1 MTAISNKVINRLTL
15 YHCLLKYTFTNR
27 PFISSSE
34 IADLLDLDDSLVR
47 KDIALCGVLGHKKQ
61 GYLVLDLKKNIEH
74 KLGFSER
81 KEVFIIGAGRLGTA
95 LINYADFKDYGIDI
109 LALFDNDPDKIGQE
123 IGGKRIISL
132 DKLPNL
138 ISRVNVKNIILT
150 VPPQVAQ
157 EVTDYA
163 VQCGVRFIWNFTPAV
178 LKVPKSV
185 TVYYENVISSFMQ
198 MQNATIAQ
206 I

>member
-15 YHCLLKYTFTNR
+15 YHCLLKYTCKGNS
-27 PFISSSE
+27 FIASSK

-61 GYLVLDLKKNIEH
+61 GYVVAELKKSIEQ
-74 KLGFSER
+74 KLGFSDR

-95 LINYADFKDYGIDI
+95 LIHYADFKDYGIDI
-109 LALFDNDPDKIGQE
+109 LALFDNNPNKIGKE
-123 IGGKRIISL
+123 EGGKRIISL
-132 DKLPNL
+132 EKLPNL
-138 ISRVNVKNIILT
+138 ISRINIKNIILT
-150 VPPQVAQ
+150 VPPYAAQ

-163 VQCGVRFIWNFTPAV
+163 VKYGVRFIWNFTPTV

-185 TVYYENVISSFMQ
+185 TVYNENVISSFMQ
-198 MQNATIAQ
+198 MQNSKNK
-206 I
+206 